1 MSEQQNTSYGADQIK
16 VLDGLEAVRKR
27 PSMYI
32 GNTAEEGLHHLIYEV
47 VDNSIDEALAG
58 YCNQIKVILLE
69 DGSCSVEDNGRGIPV
84 DKHPTENM
92 TALELVLTTLHAGGK
107 FDHSSYK
114 VSGGLHG
121 VGVSVVNALSTH
133 VTAEVRRNGKLY
145 RQTFSYGAK
154 TSELEVVGTSEHT
167 GTTITFKPDP
177 EIFTQTVVFKYEIV
191 LNRLRELAFLN
202 RGVHITLKDE
212 QSGAEDVFHYEGG
225 VVEYVEHLNRNRT
238 PIHPQ
243 PIFLEGEQEQ
253 VQVEVCLQYVDSYT
267 ERLASFVN
275 NINTREGG
283 SHVAG
288 FRAALTKCINK
299 YATDDI
305 VPKHMKEKMEGDDV
319 REGLTAIIS
328 VRVPNPQFE
337 GQTKT
342 KLGNSEV
349 KGIVASICTEQL
361 GDYLERNPQVA
372 RQILS
377 KAVEAAR
384 AREAARKARD
394 LSRKKDGISL
404 LMAGKLAECQS
415 KNPAERELFLVE
427 GDSAGGCFS
436 GETKV
441 ALADGRALSFLELI
455 AEQEQGKEHF
465 CYTIQADG
473 KIGLERI
480 LHPRL
485 TKRQQEVV
493 QVTLDN
499 GEQIVC
505 TPDHRF
511 LLRDGSYCP
520 AERLTVGTSLMP
532 LYRKLSDMNE
542 PGITIDGYEMVWEP
556 NASRWKFT
564 HVLADKYNCK
574 AGGYQAEDGEHR
586 HHLDFNK
593 RNNNPSNIRR
603 LPAEEH
609 LRLHRQHADRTLR
622 RPDVIEKSRA
632 VRQSPEF
639 RTKMSQR
646 MMQLRQQLSERAQ
659 VQWDDAAYKAFM
671 ADKWREFYRS
681 NAEYRQQNA
690 ALLNEA
696 QKIYWQDEENR
707 LAQAERVRSYFEEHP
722 EARAEQSRK
731 AKEQWS
737 DAELLAWRSQK
748 TQQQWTA
755 EFRARRQA
763 ALQQT
768 YYRKTLAVLKR
779 HELRPGAVDLEG
791 YRQHRIATKDKSL
804 LRFDTFCQRY
814 FDNNTERAL
823 EAVSNYNHRVV
834 SVEKLTERIDVYDI
848 EVPNTHNFALASGVF
863 VHNSAKQGRDR
874 SIQAI
879 LPLRGKIMNVEK
891 ARFDKILDS
900 EEIKQL
906 IAAMGTGIGREEF
919 DASKLRYHKIIIMTD
934 ADVDGAH
941 IRTLLLT
948 FFYRQMLPL
957 VEQGYVYI
965 GQPPLYRL
973 GRGKKEQY
981 FLDEDALNNHLYDQ
995 AAQFVQVRLENG
1007 SVLAGQELVSLLKK
1021 LTLFERISTFLE
1033 RMNIQEQLTLFLLEN
1048 DVHSADQFKEEAFLH
1063 GLLDKLAS
1071 INAVTSGIRVCASR
1085 PSCFEAEA
1093 AFQGLAHTRAVIG
1106 PHIPLIPEYR
1116 LGLDLYPE
1124 IREHIGSSFTLC
1136 KNAASGQE
1144 KEIPAKNWREL
1155 IRVVREETFR
1165 GSHLQR
1171 YKGLGEMNPEQLW
1184 ETTMNPANR
1193 TLLRVRIED
1202 AEAADDLFV
1211 TLMGDKVEPRREFI
1225 QNHALEVSELDV

>member
-1 MSEQQNTSYGADQIK
+1 MRRVASQLCRFPYKFFREGKQVSEQENSSYGADQIK

-58 YCNQIKVILLE
+58 CCDRIRVILLE

-92 TALELVLTTLHAGGK
+92 TALELVMTTLHAGGK

-133 VTAEVRRNGKLY
+133 VTADVRRNGKLY

-177 EIFTQTVVFKYEIV
+177 EIFTQTVTFKYEIV

-202 RGVHITLKDE
+202 RGIHISLKDE
-212 QSGAEDVFHYEGG
+212 QSGAEDLFHYEGG
-225 VVEYVEHLNRNRT
+225 ILEYVEHLNRNRT

-267 ERLASFVN
+267 ERLSSFVN

-427 GDSAGGCFS
+427 GDSAGG
-436 GETKV
+436 
-441 ALADGRALSFLELI
+441 
-455 AEQEQGKEHF
+455 
-465 CYTIQADG
+465 
-473 KIGLERI
+473 
-480 LHPRL
+480 
-485 TKRQQEVV
+485 
-493 QVTLDN
+493 
-499 GEQIVC
+499 
-505 TPDHRF
+505 
-511 LLRDGSYCP
+511 
-520 AERLTVGTSLMP
+520 
-532 LYRKLSDMNE
+532 
-542 PGITIDGYEMVWEP
+542 
-556 NASRWKFT
+556 
-564 HVLADKYNCK
+564 
-574 AGGYQAEDGEHR
+574 
-586 HHLDFNK
+586 
-593 RNNNPSNIRR
+593 
-603 LPAEEH
+603 
-609 LRLHRQHADRTLR
+609 
-622 RPDVIEKSRA
+622 
-632 VRQSPEF
+632 
-639 RTKMSQR
+639 
-646 MMQLRQQLSERAQ
+646 
-659 VQWDDAAYKAFM
+659 
-671 ADKWREFYRS
+671 
-681 NAEYRQQNA
+681 
-690 ALLNEA
+690 
-696 QKIYWQDEENR
+696 
-707 LAQAERVRSYFEEHP
+707 
-722 EARAEQSRK
+722 
-731 AKEQWS
+731 
-737 DAELLAWRSQK
+737 
-748 TQQQWTA
+748 
-755 EFRARRQA
+755 
-763 ALQQT
+763 
-768 YYRKTLAVLKR
+768 
-779 HELRPGAVDLEG
+779 
-791 YRQHRIATKDKSL
+791 
-804 LRFDTFCQRY
+804 
-814 FDNNTERAL
+814 
-823 EAVSNYNHRVV
+823 
-834 SVEKLTERIDVYDI
+834 
-848 EVPNTHNFALASGVF
+848 
-863 VHNSAKQGRDR
+863 SAKQGRDR

-981 FLDEDALNNHLYDQ
+981 FLDEDALNSHLYDQ
-995 AAQFVQVRLENG
+995 AAQFVRVRVANG
-1007 SVLAGQELVSLLKK
+1007 SEIAGQELVSLLKK

-1033 RMNIQEQLTLFLLEN
+1033 RMSLQEQLTLFLLEN
-1048 DVHSADQFKEEAFLH
+1048 DVHSADQFKEEAFLQ
-1063 GLLDKLAS
+1063 GLLAKLAS
-1071 INAVTSGIRVCASR
+1071 IDAVTSGIRVCASR
-1085 PSCFEAEA
+1085 PSCFEADA

-1116 LGLDLYPE
+1116 HGLELYPA
-1124 IREHIGSSFTLC
+1124 IKDFLSGGFTVI
-1136 KNAASGQE
+1136 KGEE
-1144 KEIPAKNWREL
+1144 KELPAKNWREL
-1155 IRVVREETFR
+1155 IRLVREETFK

>member
-1 MSEQQNTSYGADQIK
+1 VSEQNTYGADQIK
-16 VLDGLEAVRKR
+16 VLDGLEAVRTR

-58 YCNQIKVILLE
+58 HCDRINVILLE

-84 DKHPTENM
+84 DMHPTENM

-121 VGVSVVNALSTH
+121 VGVSVVNALSTN
-133 VTAEVRRNGKLY
+133 VTAEVRRNGKVY
-145 RQTFSYGAK
+145 RQTYSYGAK

-177 EIFTQTVVFKYEIV
+177 AIFTQTVVFKYEIV

-212 QSGAEDVFHYEGG
+212 RSGAEDLFHYEGG

-243 PIFLEGEQEQ
+243 PIFLEGEQDQ

-361 GDYLERNPQVA
+361 GEYLEQNPQVA

-394 LSRKKDGISL
+394 LSRKKDGLSVM
-404 LMAGKLAECQS
+404 MAGKLAECQS

-427 GDSAGGCFS
+427 GDSAGG
-436 GETKV
+436 
-441 ALADGRALSFLELI
+441 
-455 AEQEQGKEHF
+455 
-465 CYTIQADG
+465 
-473 KIGLERI
+473 
-480 LHPRL
+480 
-485 TKRQQEVV
+485 
-493 QVTLDN
+493 
-499 GEQIVC
+499 
-505 TPDHRF
+505 
-511 LLRDGSYCP
+511 
-520 AERLTVGTSLMP
+520 
-532 LYRKLSDMNE
+532 
-542 PGITIDGYEMVWEP
+542 
-556 NASRWKFT
+556 
-564 HVLADKYNCK
+564 
-574 AGGYQAEDGEHR
+574 
-586 HHLDFNK
+586 
-593 RNNNPSNIRR
+593 
-603 LPAEEH
+603 
-609 LRLHRQHADRTLR
+609 
-622 RPDVIEKSRA
+622 
-632 VRQSPEF
+632 
-639 RTKMSQR
+639 
-646 MMQLRQQLSERAQ
+646 
-659 VQWDDAAYKAFM
+659 
-671 ADKWREFYRS
+671 
-681 NAEYRQQNA
+681 
-690 ALLNEA
+690 
-696 QKIYWQDEENR
+696 
-707 LAQAERVRSYFEEHP
+707 
-722 EARAEQSRK
+722 
-731 AKEQWS
+731 
-737 DAELLAWRSQK
+737 
-748 TQQQWTA
+748 
-755 EFRARRQA
+755 
-763 ALQQT
+763 
-768 YYRKTLAVLKR
+768 
-779 HELRPGAVDLEG
+779 
-791 YRQHRIATKDKSL
+791 
-804 LRFDTFCQRY
+804 
-814 FDNNTERAL
+814 
-823 EAVSNYNHRVV
+823 
-834 SVEKLTERIDVYDI
+834 
-848 EVPNTHNFALASGVF
+848 
-863 VHNSAKQGRDR
+863 SAKQGRDR

-906 IAAMGTGIGREEF
+906 IAALGTGIGREEF
-919 DASKLRYHKIIIMTD
+919 DESKLRYHKIIIMTD

-957 VEQGYVYI
+957 IENGYVYI

-981 FLDEDALNNHLYDQ
+981 FLDEDALNSHLYDQ
-995 AAQFVQVRLENG
+995 AAQFVRVRVANG
-1007 SVLAGQELVSLLKK
+1007 SEIAGQELVSLLKK

-1033 RMNIQEQLTLFLLEN
+1033 RMSLQEQLTLFLLEN

-1063 GLLDKLAS
+1063 GLLAKLAS
-1071 INAVTSGIRVCASR
+1071 IDAVTSGIRVCATR
-1085 PSCFEAEA
+1085 PNCFEAEA
-1093 AFQGLAHTRAVIG
+1093 EFQGLAHTRAVIG

-1116 LGLDLYPE
+1116 HGLELYPA
-1124 IREHIGSSFTLC
+1124 IKDFLSGGFTVI
-1136 KNAASGQE
+1136 KGEE
-1144 KEIPAKNWREL
+1144 KELPAKNWREL
-1155 IRVVREETFR
+1155 IRLVREETFK

-1193 TLLRVRIED
+1193 TLLQVRIED